1 MQSWCAIISTVHAFL
16 FSLPSGVKF
25 VLRKKPAGQLLSS
38 TAHAVEREFR
48 VLNAIY
54 RYNELPSTPAT
65 MRVPIPEP
73 IALCEDNSV
82 IGTPFYIMEFLY
94 GRIFEDPRL
103 PEVTPPERREL

>member
-1 MQSWCAIISTVHAFL
+1 MHT
-16 FSLPSGVKF
+16 FSFSPTSGVKF

-48 VLNAIY
+48 VLNAIHQHN
-54 RYNELPSTPAT
+54 RLPSTSAD

-82 IGTPFYIMEFLY
+82 LGTPFYIMEFLG

-103 PEVTPPERREL
+103 PEVTASERKEL

>member
-1 MQSWCAIISTVHAFL
+1 VQLSPTARVFL

-48 VLNAIY
+48 VLNAICQ
-54 RYNELPSTPAT
+54 YNRLPSTPT
-65 MRVPIPEP
+65 TLRVPIPEP
-73 IALCEDNSV
+73 IVLCEDNSV

-103 PEVTPPERREL
+103 PEATPSERREL

>member
-1 MQSWCAIISTVHAFL
+1 
-16 FSLPSGVKF
+16 
-25 VLRKKPAGQLLSS
+25 
-38 TAHAVEREFR
+38 
-48 VLNAIY
+48 
-54 RYNELPSTPAT
+54 

-82 IGTPFYIMEFLY
+82 IGTPFYIMEFLR

>member
-1 MQSWCAIISTVHAFL
+1 MQLYSAVRAFS
-16 FSLPSGVKF
+16 FSLLSGVKF

-48 VLNAIY
+48 VLNAIHQHN
-54 RYNELPSTPAT
+54 RLPSTPVT

-73 IALCEDNSV
+73 IALCEDSSV

-103 PEVTPPERREL
+103 PEVAPPERREL

>member
-1 MQSWCAIISTVHAFL
+1 MQSYFFVHT
-16 FSLPSGVKF
+16 FSFGLPSGVRF

-48 VLNAIY
+48 MLNAIHQH
-54 RYNELPSTPAT
+54 NKLPSTSAI

-73 IALCEDNSV
+73 ITLCEDSSV
-82 IGTPFYIMEFLY
+82 IGTPFYIMEFLE

-103 PEVTPPERREL
+103 PEVTPLERKEL

>member
-1 MQSWCAIISTVHAFL
+1 MQLYYTLHTFS
-16 FSLPSGVKF
+16 FSLSSGVKF

-48 VLNAIY
+48 VLNAIHQH
-54 RYNELPSTPAT
+54 NKLPSTPTT
-65 MRVPIPEP
+65 MQVPIPEP

-103 PEVTPPERREL
+103 PEVTPPERKEL

>member
-1 MQSWCAIISTVHAFL
+1 VQSAPTVRVFL

-48 VLNAIY
+48 VLNAICQHN
-54 RYNELPSTPAT
+54 RLPSTPT
-65 MRVPIPEP
+65 TLRVPIPEP
-73 IALCEDNSV
+73 IVLCEDSSI

-103 PEVTPPERREL
+103 PEATPPERREL